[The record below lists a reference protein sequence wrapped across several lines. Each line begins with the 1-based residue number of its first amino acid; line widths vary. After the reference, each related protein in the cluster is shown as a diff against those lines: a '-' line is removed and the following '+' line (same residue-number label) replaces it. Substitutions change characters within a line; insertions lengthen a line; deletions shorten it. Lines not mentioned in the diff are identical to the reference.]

1 MSRHTFRQ
9 AVLRSVACALACSL
23 FAAAAVA
30 CPKSPGPDLSEV
42 DISSDMTV
50 NGLPVQIRQV
60 SSKDSAKDVLDKLEK
75 AWRDD
80 TDFKVKRNKAGPW
93 DVLSALSPQCMTTV
107 QLRDEGGSIGFFA
120 IGKPQQARRA
130 ALYDIGF
137 PLPSGA
143 HVVSDVATRTD
154 ERPARTV
161 VLTSNESPDSLSE
174 RIGEALNESG
184 WKDLRS
190 HQVQAP
196 GGLEN
201 QVARR
206 ITAKRGEDLVS
217 IVVWSAKQTT
227 AVVSLG
233 QAL

>member
-1 MSRHTFRQ
+1 MSRQSFSLTVVRQ
-9 AVLRSVACALACSL
+9 AAGALALSL
-23 FAAAAVA
+23 VAAAATA
-30 CPKSPGPDLSEV
+30 CPKSPGPDLAEV
-42 DISSDMTV
+42 DISGDMTV

-60 SSKDSAKDVLDKLEK
+60 SSKANTKDVLDKLEK
-75 AWRDD
+75 AWRDEN
-80 TDFKVKRNKAGPW
+80 FKVKRNMAGTW
-93 DVLSALSPQCMTTV
+93 EVLSALSPQCMTTV
-107 QLRDEGGSIGFFA
+107 QLRDEAGAIGFFA
-120 IGKPQQARRA
+120 IGKPQA
-130 ALYDIGF
+130 AKRPAVYDIGF

-161 VLTSNESPDSLSE
+161 VLTSNESPDTLSE
-174 RIGEALNESG
+174 RIGESLKDSD

-196 GGLEN
+196 GGMEG
-201 QVARR
+201 QTARR
-206 ITAKRGEDLVS
+206 ITARRGEDLVS
-217 IVVWSAKQTT
+217 IVVWSARQTT